1 MTDTNMTEREMDLWD
16 RVFANAAVT
25 DGDWGDA
32 LEMANKAVRVRRKHF
47 GEQPAPAACD
57 DESQEIAVGLD
68 NAKESLRIRSNII
81 ERKDQ
86 ELLAEQSR
94 KHEFGAML
102 SDIRTFCLMQLKTH
116 GLDTQQTTLQLV
128 CELARER
135 EMFRVSCNHK
145 GKRLKEME
153 PLVDA
158 ISKLY
163 PSGFPTNE
171 MSRILLA
178 AAEKFRSEGWES
190 HDPINPSK

>member
-1 MTDTNMTEREMDLWD
+1 MTDTNMTDQEMELWNN
-16 RVFANAAVT
+16 VFA
-25 DGDWGDA
+25 A
-32 LEMANKAVRVRRKHF
+32 LVAQEENVRWDVCLKLADDAVRMRRGHF
-47 GEQPAPAACD
+47 GDQPAPAACD
-57 DESQEIAVGLD
+57 DETRDRQ
-68 NAKESLRIRSNII
+68 
-81 ERKDQ
+81 
-86 ELLAEQSR
+86 
-94 KHEFGAML
+94 HEFGAML

-158 ISKLY
+158 ISKIY
-163 PSGFPTNE
+163 PSGSPTNE